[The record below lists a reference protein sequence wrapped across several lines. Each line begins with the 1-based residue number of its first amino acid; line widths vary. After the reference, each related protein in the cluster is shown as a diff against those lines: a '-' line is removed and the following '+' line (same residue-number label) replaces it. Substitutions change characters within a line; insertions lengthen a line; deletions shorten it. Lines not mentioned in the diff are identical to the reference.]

1 MVFPSKFCGAAWMD
15 TRWIESGS
23 KWDGLRPKPAR
34 CPVCHIRRSRRE
46 QQDSLPGGPTPGQ
59 PMPATVEPLARPRYQ
74 PGKPRLLWMSYT
86 GIHKAVVVQQ
96 DAQTQ
101 DARV

>member
-34 CPVCHIRRSRRE
+34 CPVRHIRRSGRE

-59 PMPATVEPLARPRYQ
+59 PMPATVKCQ
-74 PGKPRLLWMSYT
+74 
-86 GIHKAVVVQQ
+86 AVVVQQ